1 MHRRS
6 ILVVEDQ
13 RLNQAI
19 LKEVLEGEYNVT
31 YTGNGQEAMEI
42 LREGFQRF
50 SMVLL
55 DIVMPVMD
63 GYEVLQVM
71 QKENMLA
78 DSCACSEPE
87 IWR

>member
-1 MHRRS
+1 MYIEKDCNIINIIQWSECYESDILNERKIGLTFREEISMHRRS

-42 LREGFQRF
+42 DRK
-50 SMVLL
+50 STV
-55 DIVMPVMD
+55 
-63 GYEVLQVM
+63 
-71 QKENMLA
+71 
-78 DSCACSEPE
+78 
-87 IWR
+87 